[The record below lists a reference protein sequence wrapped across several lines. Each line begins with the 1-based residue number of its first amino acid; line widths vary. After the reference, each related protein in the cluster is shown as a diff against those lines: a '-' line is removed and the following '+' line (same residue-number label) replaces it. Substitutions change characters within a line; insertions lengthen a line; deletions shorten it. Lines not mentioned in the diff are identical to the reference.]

1 MALAPHPNPNQVQH
15 PAAVP
20 PRDVGARRQGRQA
33 AANANPNPNPKPK
46 PKPKPNPQPIP
57 KPNPKPKPNPGQA
70 DPAPVPPADVSEP
83 EYAAM
88 SAEQREAFEGAR
100 AAYRR
105 SKREW
110 EARRTALGLSH
121 EVPPSPL
128 DLPCISLTSRSAS
141 ATRCRHLP

>member
-1 MALAPHPNPNQVQH
+1 M
-15 PAAVP
+15 
-20 PRDVGARRQGRQA
+20 
-33 AANANPNPNPKPK
+33 
-46 PKPKPNPQPIP
+46 
-57 KPNPKPKPNPGQA
+57 
-70 DPAPVPPADVSEP
+70 PPADVSEP

-88 SAEQREAFEGAR
+88 SPEQREAFEGAR

-141 ATRCRHLP
+141 ATRRAWRHSPDPNPHPHPHPHPLPHPHPHPQELEEAEQRAMIGVTVSDTYLTPI